1 MVGIVIVAHSEKL
14 AEGVLDETKIMA
26 DGCPVAAA
34 GGTDEGG
41 YGTSCA
47 RIERALLSV
56 LGADGAVILT
66 DMGSARM
73 SAEMVME
80 QLGRED
86 VLLLD
91 CPLVEGAVAASLR
104 SVCGGDLAA
113 VRRDALAAGQGG

>member
-1 MVGIVIVAHSEKL
+1 MVGIVIVAHSGKL
-14 AEGVLDETKIMA
+14 AEGVVDETKIMA

-47 RIERALLSV
+47 KIERALLSV

-73 SAEMVME
+73 SAEMVIE
-80 QLGRED
+80 ALERSD

-91 CPLVEGAVAASLR
+91 CPLVEGAVAASL
-104 SVCGGDLAA
+104 SAVCGNDLAA
-113 VRRDALAAGQGG
+113 VQRDALAAGQGG